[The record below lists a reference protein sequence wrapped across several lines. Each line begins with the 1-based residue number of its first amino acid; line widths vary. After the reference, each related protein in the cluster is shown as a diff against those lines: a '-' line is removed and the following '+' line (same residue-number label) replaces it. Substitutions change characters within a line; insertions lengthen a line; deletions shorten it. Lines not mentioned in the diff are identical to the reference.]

1 MLTTTGYGQWRILI
15 STKNQIVFQ
24 KANHL
29 GCNVQQFCYV
39 FCDEAGDPC
48 TVTADRYVKM
58 LCEYLVPELRRRRV
72 TLRNTLFQKD
82 LATPHTSGI
91 AQQFLETKF
100 CERLISKGI
109 WPARSPDI
117 APPDFYLFGYLKG
130 KVYKDAPQ
138 DLEELENRIRY
149 HLSRIPQATMT
160 AVFQNLI
167 KRITACKRC
176 KGCHLQHL
184 PLWVKFCY

>member
-1 MLTTTGYGQWRILI
+1 MHGY
-15 STKNQIVFQ
+15 
-24 KANHL
+24 
-29 GCNVQQFCYV
+29 
-39 FCDEAGDPC
+39 
-48 TVTADRYVKM
+48 RYEKM
-58 LCEYLVPELRRRRV
+58 LCKYLVHELRRRRI
-72 TLRNTLFQKD
+72 TLRNTFFQLD

-91 AQQFLETKF
+91 AQKFLETKF

-167 KRITACKRC
+167 KRITACTTPTLVSNILLLKKIFFSRFTI
-176 KGCHLQHL
+176 
-184 PLWVKFCY
+184 KFATI